1 MQFAQIFEGEFSR
14 GYRGR
19 LRVLNQC
26 SSVLKFMEN
35 LRQEIHSGNTSGIP
49 DSATL
54 ALAAGLPLEE
64 FVQKFSLLPFHRA
77 VSLKDADVKHGDP
90 AKLNLIER
98 CGTRVWRQHMA
109 LSCPQCIK
117 EDLDVAF
124 AYWRVTHQIPGI
136 PWCTHHGCE
145 LENSSI
151 GKKAMDSM
159 PNEGKK
165 TTLYS
170 EKEFQS
176 LKENAAIQRYV
187 DIALAFQQS
196 KLPMSLIHASY
207 RIAERAKKHDLR
219 VGERGKKATLT
230 ERVMELV
237 PICWLKTLYP
247 EIEDWSSGD
256 YFNSIDNSTKGLVS
270 STGYV
275 LALASLFDSY
285 QEALAY
291 WYGDIEGLPTE
302 RKAQRSFGKDYWN
315 SDTMFR
321 LYVEHRGNHTSM
333 GQALGIDPT
342 YAGIE
347 LSSAGLPALG
357 RNGVSAAA
365 KAVLAFQAGMSL
377 EAACESTGASKVEVA
392 KLIRVGVS
400 RLSAAISEMSQ
411 PNLRKRKARKSAS

>member
-1 MQFAQIFEGEFSR
+1 MQFAQILEREFSR

-19 LRVLNQC
+19 LRVLNQY
-26 SSVLKFMEN
+26 SSVLKFMAG
-35 LRQEIHSGNTSGIP
+35 LRQEVHSSDTSGIP
-49 DSATL
+49 DSVTL

-77 VSLKDADVKHGDP
+77 VSLKDADVRHGDP

-117 EDLDVAF
+117 EDLGMAF

-136 PWCTHHGCE
+136 PWCTNHGCE

-196 KLPMSLIHASY
+196 KQPMSLIHASY

-219 VGERGKKATLT
+219 VGERGKKTTLT
-230 ERVMELV
+230 ERVMDLV

-256 YFNSIDNSTKGLVS
+256 YFNSIDNSTKGLVP

-275 LALASLFDSY
+275 LALATLFDSS

-315 SDTMFR
+315 SDTMFKV
-321 LYVEHRGNHTSM
+321 YVEHCGNHTSM

-342 YAGIE
+342 YARLE
-347 LSSAGLPALG
+347 LNAAGFPALG
-357 RNGVSAAA
+357 AAGRGSAV
-365 KAVLAFQAGMSL
+365 KAVLDFHAGISFDT
-377 EAACESTGASKVEVA
+377 ACQSNDADREEVER
-392 KLIRVGVS
+392 LIRIGIS
-400 RLSAAISEMSQ
+400 KFAKALSKM
-411 PNLRKRKARKSAS
+411 R